1 MTTPLPQRP
10 ALQPR
15 VVKHG
20 PYTVVAHGALPVAG
34 ETLPRRHPLAQHEL
48 LKHPEQGVATIFD
61 ILERGARKFS
71 AANALGSR
79 KVIGTHVKTKD
90 VSDGR
95 GGMVEKKWTLY
106 ELSEYS
112 YISFHELRIRALCV
126 GAAMRGLGLR
136 QGDRVEIYGATSA
149 FWFTVAHGE

>member
-15 VVKHG
+15 VVKQG

-34 ETLPRRHPLAQHEL
+34 ETLPRRHPSAQYEL
-48 LKHPEQGVATIFD
+48 LKHPEQGVATVFD
-61 ILERGARKFS
+61 ILERSARKFG
-71 AANALGSR
+71 AADALGSR
-79 KVIGTHVKTKD
+79 RVLGMHVKTRN

-95 GGMVEKKWTLY
+95 GGTVEKEWTLY

-112 YISFHELRIRALCV
+112 YISFHELRNQALCT
-126 GAAMRGLGLR
+126 GAAMRGLGLQ

-149 FWFTVAHGE
+149 FWFTVAHGV